1 MKNLFSDSVS
11 EATKETFG
19 YLEVENLPADL
30 RSASELESMIEKG
43 ILQDYMDVM
52 GKMEEN

>member
-1 MKNLFSDSVS
+1 MKNLFSDSIS
-11 EATKETFG
+11 DATKETFG